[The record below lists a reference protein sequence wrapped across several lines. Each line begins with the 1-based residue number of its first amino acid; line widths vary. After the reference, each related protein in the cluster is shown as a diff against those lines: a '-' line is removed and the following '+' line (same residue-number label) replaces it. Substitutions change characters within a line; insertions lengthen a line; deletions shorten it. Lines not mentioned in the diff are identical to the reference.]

1 MKRPLMKRH
10 MTSVLVL
17 ATALSSFSVALPVL
31 AQTAAATPA
40 VRTAAQ
46 APYARAEVIA
56 LAERV
61 ADYQLAMMAG
71 GEYPQNAANGTADPK
86 GWVQGALF
94 VGLTDMADHSDKPHY
109 RQVILSRGAAN
120 KWELGRRLYHA
131 DDHVIGQS
139 YLWAL
144 RHGAG
149 PQSIVPLRASF
160 DKILANPSQD
170 DLIHHEYSAPGGAG
184 CDERWCW
191 CDAIFM
197 APATWLELANATG
210 DRRYRDFAKAE
221 FWAATDMLYDKE
233 EHLYFRDSRFFD
245 RRDLNGNKVFWSRGD
260 GWVLAGLARMI
271 PLLPQGDPDRARME
285 TLFRDMS
292 AKLKQIQKPDG
303 FWAPSLL
310 GDAEAALPES
320 SGTGFY
326 VYALAWGVKAGVL
339 DRATY
344 EPTIRKGWAALVSAV
359 HEDGRFG
366 YVQPISD
373 RPDNVGYDDTQYY
386 GVGAFL
392 LAATAVADLGFDA
405 VAPEGPMYRIENTAA
420 VDQASALVS
429 LPAPADSAAG
439 WSVVSG
445 SDTYAAQVEGDRLT
459 FALPLRAGE
468 TREVRLVPEMA
479 VTHRYVQSILNVQS
493 GGTLENNV
501 LKGGLFQLRKA
512 YDVPADHFIHDGL
525 MAFEGIGWESD
536 QVAYRLYLDERYVT
550 DIFGK
555 KTPEPILHRIGQG
568 ADDYHVLADWGMD
581 IFQVDNSLGIGGIG
595 RVSNGKAVQLG
606 KSAISAR
613 ILSQGPVSS
622 TAEVVNTGFANGKA
636 TLTTHYTISAG
647 SALTF
652 VTARAENAPEP
663 MAAGFARHKG
673 TTLLRSQAAGDWAY
687 VASWGDQSLAKDGLG
702 LILFY
707 RPSDVTS
714 APTDDGQTVFVTF
727 RDPSQIHYA
736 FAARWVQDQGQV
748 KDQAA
753 FKAWADQTL
762 TTLNAPVKVTPKP

>member
-1 MKRPLMKRH
+1 MKRALI
-10 MTSVLVL
+10 L
-17 ATALSSFSVALPVL
+17 ATALTSLASIATLSAALP
-31 AQTAAATPA
+31 AFAETPAPA
-40 VRTAAQ
+40 VRAAAQ
-46 APYARAEVIA
+46 APYGRAEVMA
-56 LAERV
+56 LAEKV
-61 ADYQLAMMAG
+61 ADYQLATMAG
-71 GEYPQNAANGTADPK
+71 GEYPQNAANGTSDMK

-94 VGLTDMADHSDKPHY
+94 VGLNDLADHSDKPHY
-109 RQVILSRGAAN
+109 KQVILSRGAAN

-139 YLWAL
+139 YLWAF
-144 RHGAG
+144 RNGAG
-149 PQSIVPLRASF
+149 PQSIAHLKASF
-160 DKILANPSQD
+160 DKILANPSKD
-170 DLIHHEYSAPGGAG
+170 DLVHHEYTAPGGAG

-197 APATWLELANATG
+197 APPTWLQLANATG
-210 DRRYRDFAKAE
+210 DMRYRDFAKRE
-221 FWAATDMLYDKE
+221 FWAATEMLYDKE
-233 EHLYFRDSRFFD
+233 EHLYYRDSRFFD
-245 RRDLNGNKVFWSRGD
+245 RRDINGRKVFWSRGD

-271 PLLPQGDPDRARME
+271 PHLPQGDADRARME
-285 TLFRDMS
+285 TIFREMS
-292 AKLKQIQKPDG
+292 AKLKTIQKPDG

-310 GDAEAALPES
+310 GDPEAALPES

-326 VYALAWGVKAGVL
+326 VYALAWGVKAGIL

-359 HEDGRFG
+359 HDDGHFG

-392 LAATAVADLGFDA
+392 LAAIAVADLGLDTPA
-405 VAPEGPMYRIENTAA
+405 AAGPSFRVENPAS

-429 LPAPADSAAG
+429 IPAPPASAAG

-445 SDTYAAQVEGDRLT
+445 SDTYAAQIDGDRLR
-459 FALPLRAGE
+459 FALPLKAGE
-468 TREVRLVPEMA
+468 TREVRFVPQMA
-479 VTHRYVQSILNVQS
+479 VNHRYVQTILNVQN
-493 GGTLENNV
+493 GGKLENNV
-501 LKGGLFQLRKA
+501 VKGGLFQLRKS
-512 YDVPADHFIHDGL
+512 YDVPADHFVHDGL
-525 MAFEGIGWESD
+525 LAFEGIGWESD

-555 KTPEPILHRIGQG
+555 KLPEPILHRIGRG
-568 ADDYHVLADWGMD
+568 ADDYHAMADWGMD
-581 IFQVDNSLGIGGIG
+581 IFKVGNSLGIGGIG
-595 RVSNGKAVQLG
+595 RVSKGKAVQLG

-622 TAEVVNTGFANGKA
+622 TAEVVNTGFADGKA
-636 TLTTHYTISAG
+636 TLTTHYTISVG

-652 VTARAENAPEP
+652 VNAKAEGAPEP
-663 MAAGFARHKG
+663 IAAGFAKHKG
-673 TTLLRSQAAGDWAY
+673 VKVIRSDGKGEWAY
-687 VASWGDQSLAKDGLG
+687 VASWGNQSLANDGLG

-707 RPSDVTS
+707 RPGEVTA
-714 APTDDGQTVFVTF
+714 APKDDGQTVFVAF
-727 RDPSQIHYA
+727 KDPANIRYA

-762 TTLNAPVKVTPKP
+762 TTLNAPVRVTPN